1 MTTRLRF
8 DNWRLSL
15 CVLYIMTKLA
25 TNLPAPHPPH
35 ACGAFPCARCC
46 TRPWGTAAD
55 KTHTISSLVGGKT
68 QSGDHRRC
76 SAPCRGSRATQE
88 TAETEPISRP
98 WAACPLSTAP
108 SQRSPFEAVPQ
119 QLGWGQALGDGALVA
134 CASHS
139 TGRRQGHTCA
149 PTSMGGEGIQLFLV
163 SLPWAHTRPDLG
175 IHLPLDAGAHT

>member
-25 TNLPAPHPPH
+25 TNLPAPHPPR
-35 ACGAFPCARCC
+35 ACGALPCARCC

-88 TAETEPISRP
+88 TAEIEPISRP
-98 WAACPLSTAP
+98 WAPVPSPLPPPRGLP
-108 SQRSPFEAVPQ
+108 SRLFPSSWGGARLWETGPWWPVLPIP
-119 QLGWGQALGDGALVA
+119 LGGDRDTPVLPPPWGVRG
-134 CASHS
+134 HS
-139 TGRRQGHTCA
+139 C
-149 PTSMGGEGIQLFLV
+149 
-163 SLPWAHTRPDLG
+163 SL
-175 IHLPLDAGAHT
+175 